1 MKTRLKGCSHHYQA
15 ATLIEVLTGLAI
27 LGSVT
32 VALLLARGNLLE
44 QYANAQL
51 KLEAVT
57 IADQLIAGWYA
68 QDGIPINEQG
78 EIEAHQGWSWQT
90 HTKSITGSFTDDDL
104 PGSVVSVEL
113 YHHSSSTPDNVVIT
127 IELLVSDTQDLGEV
141 DGGVS

>member
-1 MKTRLKGCSHHYQA
+1 MKTRLKGCSQHYQA

-68 QDGIPINEQG
+68 QDGIPIDEQG
-78 EIEAHQGWSWQT
+78 EIEAYPDWSWQT
-90 HTKSITGSFTDDDL
+90 RTKINTGSSTDDDL
-104 PGSVVSVEL
+104 PGSVVSVVL
-113 YHHSSSTPDNVVIT
+113 YHHSISTPDNAVIT
-127 IELLVSDTQDLGEV
+127 IELLVSDTQGHN
-141 DGGVS
+141 VSDRGAL